1 MKFLQCLSL
10 NILWKTFLKFD
21 NLIQSD
27 IYIHVLKIHTVFYIA
42 VEPDAS
48 SNVVIDVSQAV
59 EINSQISCL
68 LVKCTFYYNGSD
80 LDIVTSLSLYG
91 SSPYGNMKSFDKLAF
106 VEEKNSIGRVIR
118 SICSVVNLYFIIDN
132 MQLCTI

>member
-10 NILWKTFLKFD
+10 NILWKTYLKFD

-27 IYIHVLKIHTVFYIA
+27 IYIHVLKIHTIFYIA
-42 VEPDAS
+42 VESD
-48 SNVVIDVSQAV
+48 VVIDVSQAV

-68 LVKCTFYYNGSD
+68 LVKCTFYHNGND
-80 LDIVTSLSLYG
+80 LDNVISLSLYG

-118 SICSVVNLYFIIDN
+118 SMCFVVNLHFIIDN
-132 MQLCTI
+132 MQLYTI